1 MSFQPHGLS
10 INMLP
15 EPLHFQKGN
24 VFPSQWH
31 FYQNAAALSVHEKVL
46 FHHRNLSTTS
56 LYRMSEGLNVKECAC
71 NSRRPPN
78 VGMFRPSP
86 RAACTMGA
94 CPATPAGPSSGRRAD
109 VGSTSGDLGHCLTI
123 PIYRWNT
130 QTLYPCTYIC
140 IYTKMPVYHN
150 ATV

>member
-24 VFPSQWH
+24 VLPSQWH
-31 FYQNAAALSVHEKVL
+31 FYQNAAALSVHEKIL
-46 FHHRNLSTTS
+46 FRHCNLSTTS
-56 LYRMSEGLNVKECAC
+56 LYRMPEGLNVKECAC

-78 VGMFRPSP
+78 VVMFRPSP

-94 CPATPAGPSSGRRAD
+94 CPATPAGPSSEGTPRSRRGWSARRPDSAQSRTRIGRSVRTVD
-109 VGSTSGDLGHCLTI
+109 I
-123 PIYRWNT
+123 R
-130 QTLYPCTYIC
+130 
-140 IYTKMPVYHN
+140 N
-150 ATV
+150 A